1 METNEPTKA
10 PLTTEQ
16 VRRLEQLLGG
26 DPVTEGHVLIF
37 IKSKFGARNLQEIPE
52 KTASEICKRPSDF
65 LKAVKMFCV
74 PELPF

>member
-1 METNEPTKA
+1 MH
-10 PLTTEQ
+10 LTAEQ

-52 KTASEICKRPSDF
+52 KTAQEICRRPADF
-65 LKAVKMFCV
+65 LRAVKQFCM
-74 PELPF
+74 PELAF